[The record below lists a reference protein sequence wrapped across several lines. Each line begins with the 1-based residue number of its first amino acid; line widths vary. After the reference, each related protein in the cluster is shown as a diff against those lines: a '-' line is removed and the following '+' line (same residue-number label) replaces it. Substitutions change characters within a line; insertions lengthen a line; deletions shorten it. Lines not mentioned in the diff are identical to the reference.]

1 LDSKLIEICY
11 KKYNKTLNRSWDS
24 LALEFNYT
32 SGEALRSKFKK
43 YRKANG
49 SLKTRD
55 IINNLILDKVDVDS
69 KEWDNPFTRGL
80 EKEIK
85 ELPNYKSSTEFKQDG
100 SQISDKLISMS
111 ENESKD
117 PEFVLKSHG
126 YSPDEFELINCKNSM
141 WHMNTKADGIKILY
155 SSKISV
161 KPYIKSF
168 DTNWIKSALEDLD
181 LDSPVIEQKPYH
193 IKGKTLEINLADV
206 HIDKL
211 CCIDETRNEYS
222 TEIGIQRLWQVIN
235 DIIEKVKYYNIKKI
249 IFPFGQDVANID
261 NIFNSTTKQTPQD
274 TDVKYDVMYKLLL
287 KNIIEIIHKL
297 TDIAPV
303 LVIYVGGNHDKI
315 TSFTMT
321 EAMYWHFLNNDNV
334 EVDSVFN
341 NRKYIMI
348 GKNLL
353 GLAHGADERKNIV
366 YCMQNDVPELW
377 GKAKYREFH
386 LSHFHK
392 EKMVDEQNGIIFRWI
407 SAICGTDA
415 WTYNS
420 GYVGAQKKAQS
431 FIWDDDKGLEMIINS
446 YV

>member
-1 LDSKLIEICY
+1 MEYIRKENESFLQFADRLLS
-11 KKYNKTLNRSWDS
+11 NRKEYD
-24 LALEFNYT
+24 
-32 SGEALRSKFKK
+32 
-43 YRKANG
+43 
-49 SLKTRD
+49 
-55 IINNLILDKVDVDS
+55 LDKVEVYEILYGEQVSADHARKCLTS
-69 KEWDNPFTRGL
+69 L
-80 EKEIK
+80 EKTIEQDK
-85 ELPNYKSSTEFKQDG
+85 VCKVDMQSDEKCLEDNLTKKYKSTTEINKDG
-100 SQISDKLISMS
+100 TYSSDKLLVMS
-111 ENESKD
+111 EEESKN
-117 PEFVLKSHG
+117 VNYLLKSHG
-126 YSPDEFELINCKNSM
+126 FDNLSWELVSARNNIWNVYSKQ
-141 WHMNTKADGIKILY
+141 DGVKTLY
-155 SSKISV
+155 SSKIV
-161 KPYIKSF
+161 TKPKVNQFNI
-168 DTNWIKSALEDLD
+168 NWIKQALEDLD
-181 LDSPVIEQKPYH
+181 LESPVVDQKPYH
-193 IKGKTLEINLADV
+193 VKGKTLEINLADV

-211 CCIDETRNEYS
+211 CCIDETRNSYS
-222 TEIGIQRLWQVIN
+222 TEIGIQRLWNVIN
-235 DIIEKVKYYNIKKI
+235 DIIEKVNFYNIKKI

-261 NIFNSTTKQTPQD
+261 NIFNSTTKNTPQD

-287 KNIIEIIHKL
+287 KNIIQIIHKL

-303 LVIYVGGNHDKI
+303 HVIYVGGNHDKV

-392 EKMVDEQNGIIFRWI
+392 EKMTDEQNGIVFRWI
-407 SAICGTDA
+407 SAICGNDA

>member
-1 LDSKLIEICY
+1 MTDEEKYLIGV
-11 KKYNKTLNRSWDS
+11 D
-24 LALEFNYT
+24 
-32 SGEALRSKFKK
+32 FKNDKDK
-43 YRKANG
+43 YRK
-49 SLKTRD
+49 LFKT
-55 IINNLILDKVDVDS
+55 NNPTWKDLNLYHGMIFSTGEKWRKWTQRKQDKDGTLRKLDVVKDEVKVES
-69 KEWDNPFTRGL
+69 
-80 EKEIK
+80 
-85 ELPNYKSSTEFKQDG
+85 LPNYKESVEIKSDN
-100 SQISDKLISMS
+100 SQVSDKLIAMS
-111 ENESKD
+111 LEESKD
-117 PEFVLKSHG
+117 PDFVLRSHG
-126 YSPDEFELINCKNSM
+126 YSPDEWVITSAKNSM
-141 WHMNTKADGIKILY
+141 WNMTTKADGIKILY

-161 KPYIKSF
+161 KPYTKLF
-168 DTNWIKSALEDLD
+168 DTNWIKTVLGGLD
-181 LDSPVIEQKPYH
+181 LDSPVVEQKSYN

-211 CCIDETRNEYS
+211 CCVDETRNEYS

-235 DIIEKVKYYNIKKI
+235 DIIDKVKFYNIKKI

-261 NIFNSTTKQTPQD
+261 NIFNSTTKSTPQD

-287 KNIIEIIHKL
+287 KNIIQIVHKL

-303 LVIYVGGNHDKI
+303 LVIYVGGNHDKV

-341 NRKYIMI
+341 NRKYILI
-348 GKNLL
+348 GKNLV
-353 GLAHGADERKNIV
+353 GFAHGADERKNIV

-392 EKMVDEQNGIIFRWI
+392 EKMTDEQNGIIFRWI
-407 SAICGTDA
+407 SAICGNDA